1 MRRNKSLVP
10 LSHDHFNGLII
21 AQLIKKGTPPYNTL
35 PEGFLDKIRYTL
47 EFYKFDLRKHYA
59 IEQDILYP
67 FVKGRDIVIDK
78 LFDELFIEQR
88 HILSSID
95 SVKNAVDIED
105 KLNSIGHSLENSIRK
120 EERQL
125 FPRIELIFPLERL
138 CELESKILKA
148 KGHGFKKQ
156 IKVQ

>member
-21 AQLIKKGTPPYNTL
+21 AQLIKKGTPPYTEL
-35 PEGFLDKIRYTL
+35 PEGFLDKIKCTL
-47 EFYKFDLRKHYA
+47 EFYKFDLRKHYS

-78 LFDELFIEQR
+78 LFEELFIEQH

-105 KLNSIGHSLENSIRK
+105 KLNSIGYSLESSIRK

-125 FPRIELIFPLERL
+125 FPRIELIVPREKLT
-138 CELESKILKA
+138 ELESKIITA
-148 KGHGFKKQ
+148 KGHGFKRQ
-156 IKVQ
+156 VKV